1 MIQKKF
7 AGMANRAIRIVAA
20 CAVLLVLEGV
30 CPYGGK
36 AAAQS
41 TASEAEKKAQAQ
53 LKEIEAKLTKILG
66 VAITPEELL
75 QRHQLLVK
83 LAMQSLSMRSPNM
96 S

>member
-1 MIQKKF
+1 MIDGAERQKKDEKGVYMIQKKF

-41 TASEAEKKAQAQ
+41 TASEAEKKAQSQ
-53 LKEIEAKLTKILG
+53 LKEI
-66 VAITPEELL
+66 
-75 QRHQLLVK
+75 
-83 LAMQSLSMRSPNM
+83 
-96 S
+96 